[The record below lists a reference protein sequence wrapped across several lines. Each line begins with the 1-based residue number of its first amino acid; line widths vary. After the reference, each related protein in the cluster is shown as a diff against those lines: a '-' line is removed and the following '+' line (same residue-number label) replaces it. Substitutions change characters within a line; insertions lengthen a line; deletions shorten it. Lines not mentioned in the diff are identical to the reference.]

1 MTQILGQPQHQ
12 LANVADFRS
21 DDEKACAG
29 IPQNGGLSPQMILDL
44 SPPERG
50 VDGNRHASRIKD
62 SEKRREKRSLCGQH
76 DGHAIALPQPPRDQT
91 CSYSAT
97 LPIEFGI
104 RDRLFLVLALPQQYV
119 RALAM

>member
-1 MTQILGQPQHQ
+1 MGTGT
-12 LANVADFRS
+12 
-21 DDEKACAG
+21 
-29 IPQNGGLSPQMILDL
+29 
-44 SPPERG
+44 PP
-50 VDGNRHASRIKD
+50 ASRTPKNAAD
-62 SEKRREKRSLCGQH
+62 KRRRRGQH

-97 LPIEFGI
+97 FPIEFGI